1 MTLGVR
7 PPNLLHRIDAVIAP
21 GVALGFSVIVAML
34 APHYVQWY
42 GNEMPPLTSWFVAR
56 YGTWLAI
63 TAAGVVMQILGRF
76 IDKTGPVRTLW
87 TAIDLVIAGA
97 SVAII
102 VIGMIAL
109 VLPLFT
115 LQLPI

>member
-1 MTLGVR
+1 
-7 PPNLLHRIDAVIAP
+7 
-21 GVALGFSVIVAML
+21 
-34 APHYVQWY
+34 
-42 GNEMPPLTSWFVAR
+42 
-56 YGTWLAI
+56 
-63 TAAGVVMQILGRF
+63 MQILGRF